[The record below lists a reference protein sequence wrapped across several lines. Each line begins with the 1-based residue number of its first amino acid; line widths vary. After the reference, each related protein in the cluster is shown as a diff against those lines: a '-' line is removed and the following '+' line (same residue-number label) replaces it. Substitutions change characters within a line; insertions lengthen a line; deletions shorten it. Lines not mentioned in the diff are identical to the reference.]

1 MAYVPL
7 DPRPRSLFAR
17 VMVSY
22 ARRKY
27 GDLQPVAAAAHHS
40 GVLVANGV
48 LETVVA
54 KRWKALDPHL
64 MWLAVQASSSAIGC
78 SWCTDYGYYLGM
90 QDGIDPRKVM
100 DVPRWRDSDAYDAK
114 ERLVLEYAERATA
127 TPADVD
133 QDLASRLAEAF
144 SVEERVELAAWVA
157 LESFRSRFNAGL
169 GLVSQGFSASCAV
182 PGAIRRG
189 SVPA

>member
-17 VMVSY
+17 VMVAY

-27 GDLQPVAAAAHHS
+27 GDLQPVAAAVHHP
-40 GVLVANGV
+40 GVLTANGV
-48 LETVVA
+48 FETVVA
-54 KRWKALDPHL
+54 KRWKVLDPHL

-78 SWCTDYGYYLGM
+78 SWCTDYGYYLGI
-90 QDGIDPRKVM
+90 QGDIDPAKVR
-100 DVPRWRDSDAYDAK
+100 DVPRWRDSDVYDVR

-133 QDLASRLAEAF
+133 DDLAARLESCF

-157 LESFRSRFNAGL
+157 LESYRSRFNAGL

-182 PGAIRRG
+182 A
-189 SVPA
+189 

>member
-7 DPRPRSLFAR
+7 DPHPRSRFAR
-17 VMVSY
+17 AMLSY
-22 ARRKY
+22 ARRRY
-27 GDLQPVAAAAHHS
+27 GDLQPVAAAAHHT
-40 GVLVANGV
+40 GVLLATGV
-48 LETVVA
+48 LETVVD

-90 QDGIDPRKVM
+90 QEGIDPAKVR
-100 DVPRWRDSDAYDAK
+100 DVPRWRESDVYDEK

-133 QDLASRLAEAF
+133 DDLAARLSAVF
-144 SVEERVELAAWVA
+144 SVEERVELAGWVA

-169 GLVSQGFSASCAV
+169 GLVSQGFSASC
-182 PGAIRRG
+182 
-189 SVPA
+189 SPA

>member
-7 DPRPRSLFAR
+7 DPHPPSLLSR
-17 VMVSY
+17 VLLRY

-27 GDLQPVAAAAHHS
+27 GDLQPTAAAGNHS
-40 GVLVANGV
+40 GVLLANGV

-54 KRWKALDPHL
+54 KRWTKLDPHL
-64 MWLAVQASSSAIGC
+64 KWLAVQASAGAIGC
-78 SWCTDYGYYLGM
+78 SWCLDYSYYLGV
-90 QDGIDPRKVM
+90 QEGIDPAKVR
-100 DVPRWRDSDAYDAK
+100 DVGRWRDSDTYDER

-133 QDLASRLAEAF
+133 EALAARLHEHF
-144 SVEERVELAAWVA
+144 TDEVIVELAGWVA

-182 PGAIRRG
+182 
-189 SVPA
+189 

>member
-7 DPRPRSLFAR
+7 DPHPRSRVAR
-17 VMVSY
+17 ALLSY

-27 GDLQPVAAAAHHS
+27 GDLQPVAAAANHT
-40 GVLVANGV
+40 GVLLASGV
-48 LETVVA
+48 LETVVE
-54 KRWKALDPHL
+54 KRWHALDPHL
-64 MWLAVQASSSAIGC
+64 RWLVVQASAGAIGC
-78 SWCTDYGYYLGM
+78 SWCTDFGYYLGV
-90 QDGIDPRKVM
+90 QEGIDPAKVR
-100 DVPRWRDSDAYDAK
+100 DVPRWLDSDAYDEK

-133 QDLASRLAEAF
+133 DELAARLEEHF

-182 PGAIRRG
+182 A
-189 SVPA
+189 

>member
-1 MAYVPL
+1 MAFVPL
-7 DPRPRSLFAR
+7 DPHPPRRLAR
-17 VMVSY
+17 YLLSY

-27 GDLQPVAAAAHHS
+27 GDLQPVAAAANHT
-40 GVLVANGV
+40 GVLLANGA
-48 LETVVA
+48 LETVA
-54 KRWKALDPHL
+54 EKRWKALDRHL
-64 MWLAVQASSSAIGC
+64 MWLAVQCASTSIGC

>member
-7 DPRPRSLFAR
+7 DPHPRSRLSR
-17 VMVSY
+17 VLLSY

-40 GVLVANGV
+40 GVLLATGA
-48 LETVVA
+48 LETVVE
-54 KRWKALDPHL
+54 KRWRALDPHL
-64 MWLAVQASSSAIGC
+64 RWLAVQTASGAIGC
-78 SWCTDYGYYLGM
+78 SWCVDYGYYLGV
-90 QDGIDPRKVM
+90 QEGLDPAKVR
-100 DVPRWRDSDAYDAK
+100 DVPRWRSSDAYDEK

-133 QDLASRLAEAF
+133 EELSDRLAAVF

-157 LESFRSRFNAGL
+157 LESYRSRFNAGL

-182 PGAIRRG
+182 G
-189 SVPA
+189 